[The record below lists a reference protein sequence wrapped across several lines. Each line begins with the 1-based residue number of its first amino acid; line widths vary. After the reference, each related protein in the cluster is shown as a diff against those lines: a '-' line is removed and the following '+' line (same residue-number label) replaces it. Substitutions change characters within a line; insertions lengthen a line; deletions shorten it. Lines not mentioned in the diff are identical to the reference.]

1 MILII
6 VSSLFILSN
15 SFRAHKPILP
25 KGKQHFINLITNIRV
40 IKIYILLLTVV
51 RGDLILYTMTE
62 DTKTRL
68 KNDTQK
74 KFKQIINHQKVIL
87 EELKEIRNTD
97 MNEFKALRSS
107 ISDESNTYR
116 KEMKSVKDSIDQ
128 LRYEFKI
135 KSYIFYVLF
144 LGLYLMMPW
153 FKVLLTYLEQLY
165 K

>member
-1 MILII
+1 
-6 VSSLFILSN
+6 
-15 SFRAHKPILP
+15 
-25 KGKQHFINLITNIRV
+25 
-40 IKIYILLLTVV
+40 
-51 RGDLILYTMTE
+51 MTE
-62 DTKTRL
+62 DTKNSL
-68 KNDTQK
+68 KSDTQK
-74 KFKQIINHQKVIL
+74 KFKQIINHQKLIL

-128 LRYEFKI
+128 LRYEFNI
-135 KSYIFYVLF
+135 TSYIFYTLF

-153 FKVLLTYLEQLY
+153 FKELLTYLGQLY